1 MKSFAREY
9 VLSEKD
15 AEDIVQDIFIELYEK
30 DKKYDPVNQTA
41 YLFTSIKNRCIDHL
55 RRKKLEQEAANHLQ
69 EEYFLTL
76 RMKLDSLEILD
87 LSISDREIEKV
98 LEEALQSL
106 PERCRAIFIKHKIE
120 GEKQKEIAEELRIS
134 PKTVENQL
142 TIAYKKLRIAL
153 KNYAPL
159 IFLLLNHY

>member
-106 PERCRAIFIKHKIE
+106 PKRCRAIFIKHKIE
-120 GEKQKEIAEELRIS
+120 GEKQKEIAEELKIS